1 MVGAASRRVL
11 GAAVLTVSGVACGG
25 AAAAEGPATV
35 TRPAIEKD
43 RFGITTDGRAVDRYT
58 LRNARGTTLRLI
70 TFGATVT
77 ELWVPDRSGDRADV
91 VLGFDDLALYER
103 SRTYF
108 GCTVGRV
115 AFRIDEG
122 RFTLDGR
129 PYQLTINAPPHH
141 LHGGT
146 KGLSKVVWQAQPD
159 DGPAGPSVQFTCRS
173 PDGDQGYPGTL
184 DVAVVYTLTAA
195 DELRIEYRATAD
207 RPTPV
212 SLTHHGYFNLAGAG
226 KGDVLG
232 HLLALAA
239 AGRPVSDGR
248 GMPTG
253 AIEPIAGTAFDFRV
267 PKAIAKD
274 MRPGTKTADGFDT
287 AFVVDRQ
294 GDGLVPVARLV
305 EPGSGR
311 VMEVLSTEPAVVL
324 YTGNYL
330 DGTLQGKGGVPYGKH
345 AGLCL
350 ETGNLP
356 NSVNRPEFPAIIL
369 RPGEAYTQTCVY
381 RFTVEKPE

>member
-1 MVGAASRRVL
+1 
-11 GAAVLTVSGVACGG
+11 
-25 AAAAEGPATV
+25 V
-35 TRPAIEKD
+35 TNPAIEKD
-43 RFGITTDGRAVDRYT
+43 RFGVTADGLPVDRYT
-58 LRNARGTTLRLI
+58 LRNTRGMTVRLI

-77 ELWVPDRSGDRADV
+77 ELWVPDRHGDRADV

-129 PYQLTINAPPHH
+129 PHQLTINAAPHH

-146 KGLSKVVWQAQPD
+146 KGLSKVVWQAEPLES
-159 DGPAGPSVQFTCRS
+159 PAGPAVRFTCRS

-184 DVAVVYTLTAA
+184 DVAVVYTLTAD

-226 KGDVLG
+226 SGHVLG
-232 HLLALAA
+232 HVLQLAA
-239 AGRPVSDGR
+239 SGRPVSDGR

-253 AIEPIAGTAFDFRV
+253 AIEPVADTPFDFRRA
-267 PKAIAKD
+267 KTIAND
-274 MRPGTKTADGFDT
+274 MQPGSQAADGFDT
-287 AFVVDRQ
+287 AFVVDRR
-294 GDGLVPVARLV
+294 GDGLMPVARLA

-330 DGTLQGKGGVPYGKH
+330 DGTLQGKGGVPYDKH

-350 ETGNLP
+350 ETANLP
-356 NSVNRPEFPAIIL
+356 NSVNRPEFPSIIL
-369 RPGEAYTQTCVY
+369 QPDATYTQTCVY
-381 RFTVEKPE
+381 RFAIEKP